1 MQQLLIFALAAAVV
15 LALLLVAS
23 KVGPKSLNPVKA
35 EPFESGNPPKG
46 DARYLY
52 MELRDR
58 GILVRYWDR
67 PRLDDKIRITVGTE
81 EENAV
86 LLDALKQLIF

>member
-1 MQQLLIFALAAAVV
+1 M
-15 LALLLVAS
+15 AS
-23 KVGPKSLNPVKA
+23 PSR
-35 EPFESGNPPKG
+35 G

-52 MELRDR
+52 YELRDR

-67 PRLDDKIRITVGTE
+67 PRLDDKMRITVGTD

-86 LLDALKQLIF
+86 LLDALKGILS

>member
-1 MQQLLIFALAAAVV
+1 MRANAGRIKASRAKLATALEQMKFRLWPSQANFIM
-15 LALLLVAS
+15 AS
-23 KVGPKSLNPVKA
+23 PSR
-35 EPFESGNPPKG
+35 G

-52 MELRDR
+52 YELRDR

-67 PRLDDKIRITVGTE
+67 PRLDDKMRITVGTD

-86 LLDALKQLIF
+86 LLDALKGILM